1 MNSISFDFAALTPKE
16 RYKLLIGTVI
26 PRPIALITTVSED
39 GIPNAGSFSFF
50 NILTHDP
57 AVMAVGIEYKPD
69 GKPKDTA
76 ANILATGEFTV
87 HISDHALVDQMEICS
102 IKFAHDVDE
111 LAIAGLE
118 TTPGETVRSPRI
130 LAAPAA
136 FECHLLQ
143 TVPVTPARVIVLGEV
158 KRMFVR
164 EALVDHETLHVDQLA
179 IDAVGRLGGHLY
191 SRQLDQFERVT
202 PSVEQFMASQ
212 RESDLKRSVR

>member
-1 MNSISFDFAALTPKE
+1 MNSLAFDFAALTPKE

-26 PRPIALITTVSED
+26 PRPIALITTVSAE
-39 GIPNAGSFSFF
+39 GLPNAGSFSFF

-57 AVMAVGIEYKPD
+57 AIMAVGIEYKPC
-69 GKPKDTA
+69 GTPKDTA

-102 IKFAHDVDE
+102 IKFPPDVDE
-111 LAIAGLE
+111 LQVAGLE
-118 TTPGETVRSPRI
+118 TVAGETVRSPRI

-136 FECHLLQ
+136 FECHLVQ
-143 TVPVTPARVIVLGEV
+143 TVPITPARVIVLGEV

-164 EALVDHETLHVDQLA
+164 EGLVDPETLHVDQMG

-191 SRQLDQFERVT
+191 ARQLDQFERVT
-202 PSVEQFMASQ
+202 PTVEDFMAMSE
-212 RESDLKRSVR
+212 R

>member
-1 MNSISFDFAALTPKE
+1 MTSVAFDFAELTPRE

-26 PRPIALITTVSED
+26 PRPIALITTLSAD

-57 AVMAVGIEYKPD
+57 AIMAVGIEYRPD
-69 GKPKDTA
+69 GTPKDTA

-87 HISDHALVDQMEICS
+87 HIADHALVEQMEICS
-102 IKFAHDVDE
+102 IKFAPEVDE
-111 LAIAGLE
+111 LAVAGLE
-118 TTPGETVRSPRI
+118 TAPGETVRSPRI

-136 FECHLLQ
+136 FECRLVQ

-158 KRMFVR
+158 QRMFLR
-164 EALVDHETLHVDQLA
+164 ESLLNRETLHVDQMA

-191 SRQLDQFERVT
+191 ARQLDQFERVT
-202 PSVEQFMASQ
+202 PTVDQFLAAQ
-212 RESDLKRSVR
+212 RKAG

>member
-1 MNSISFDFAALTPKE
+1 MNSLSFDFAALTPKE

-26 PRPIALITTVSED
+26 PRPIALITTVSHD

-57 AVMAVGIEYKPD
+57 AIMAVGIEYKPC
-69 GKPKDTA
+69 GTPKDTA

-87 HISDHALVDQMEICS
+87 HISDHALVEQMEICS
-102 IKFAHDVDE
+102 IKFAPDVDE
-111 LAIAGLE
+111 LKIAGLK
-118 TTPGETVRSPRI
+118 TAPGETVRSPRI

-136 FECHLLQ
+136 FECRLLQ

-164 EALVDHETLHVDQLA
+164 ETLIDPATLHVDQIG

-191 SRQLDQFERVT
+191 ARQLDQFERVT
-202 PSVEQFMASQ
+202 PTVEEFMARNSACLTT
-212 RESDLKRSVR
+212 R

>member
-1 MNSISFDFAALTPKE
+1 MNSLSFDFDTLTAKE

-26 PRPIALITTVSED
+26 PRPIALITTVSAD
-39 GIPNAGSFSFF
+39 GVPNAGSFSFF

-57 AVMAVGIEYKPD
+57 AIMAVGIEYKPD
-69 GKPKDTA
+69 GQPKDTA

-102 IKFAHDVDE
+102 IKFPPDVDE
-111 LAIAGLE
+111 IAVAGLD

-136 FECHLLQ
+136 FECHLVQ
-143 TVPVTPARVIVLGEV
+143 TVPVTPARVIVLGQV

-164 EALVDHETLHVDQLA
+164 ETLVDSTSLHIDQMA

-191 SRQLDQFERVT
+191 ARQLDQFERVT
-202 PSVEQFMASQ
+202 PTVEQFMSFRTDA
-212 RESDLKRSVR
+212 VR

>member
-1 MNSISFDFAALTPKE
+1 MTSVAFDFAELTPRE

-26 PRPIALITTVSED
+26 PRPIALITTLSAD

-57 AVMAVGIEYKPD
+57 AIMAVGIEYRPD
-69 GKPKDTA
+69 GTPKDTA

-87 HISDHALVDQMEICS
+87 HIADHALVDQMEICS
-102 IKFAHDVDE
+102 IKFAPEVDE
-111 LAIAGLE
+111 LAVAGLE
-118 TTPGETVRSPRI
+118 TAPGQTVRSPRI

-136 FECHLLQ
+136 FECRLVQ

-158 KRMFVR
+158 QRMFLR
-164 EALVDHETLHVDQLA
+164 ESLVNRETLHVDQMA

-191 SRQLDQFERVT
+191 ARQLDQFERVT
-202 PSVEQFMASQ
+202 PTVDQFLAAQ
-212 RESDLKRSVR
+212 RKAG

>member
-1 MNSISFDFAALTPKE
+1 MNSLSFDFDALTAKE

-26 PRPIALITTVSED
+26 PRPIALITTVSAD
-39 GIPNAGSFSFF
+39 GTPNAGSFSFF

-57 AVMAVGIEYKPD
+57 AIMAVGIEYKPD
-69 GKPKDTA
+69 GQPKDTA

-102 IKFAHDVDE
+102 IKFPPDIDE
-111 LAIAGLE
+111 IAVAGLD

-136 FECHLLQ
+136 FECQLVQ
-143 TVPVTPARVIVLGEV
+143 TVPVTPARVIVLGQV

-164 EALVDHETLHVDQLA
+164 ETLVDPTSLNIDQMA

-191 SRQLDQFERVT
+191 ARQLDQFERVT
-202 PSVEQFMASQ
+202 PTVEQFMSF
-212 RESDLKRSVR
+212 RTDTVR

>member
-1 MNSISFDFAALTPKE
+1 MTSVAFDFAELTPRE

-26 PRPIALITTVSED
+26 PRPIALITTLSAD

-57 AVMAVGIEYKPD
+57 AIMAVGIEYRPD
-69 GKPKDTA
+69 GTPKDTA

-87 HISDHALVDQMEICS
+87 HIADHALVDQMEICS
-102 IKFAHDVDE
+102 IKFAPEVDE
-111 LAIAGLE
+111 LAVAGLE
-118 TTPGETVRSPRI
+118 TAPGETVRSPRI

-136 FECHLLQ
+136 FECRLVQ

-158 KRMFVR
+158 QRMFLR
-164 EALVDHETLHVDQLA
+164 ESLVNRETLHVDQMA

-191 SRQLDQFERVT
+191 ARQLAQFERVT
-202 PSVEQFMASQ
+202 PTVDQFLAAQ
-212 RESDLKRSVR
+212 RKAG

>member
-1 MNSISFDFAALTPKE
+1 MKDQTMTSHAFDFAELTPKQ

-26 PRPIALITTVSED
+26 PRPIALITTLSED
-39 GIPNAGSFSFF
+39 GTPNAGSFSFF

-57 AVMAVGIEYKPD
+57 AIMAVGIEHKPD
-69 GKPKDTA
+69 GTPKDTA

-102 IKFAHDVDE
+102 IKFPADVDE
-111 LAIAGLE
+111 LALAGLE
-118 TTPGETVRSPRI
+118 TAPGETVRSPRI

-136 FECHLLQ
+136 FECHLVQ
-143 TVPVTPARVIVLGEV
+143 TVPVSPARTIVLGEV

-164 EALVDHETLHVDQLA
+164 ETLVDPETHYVDQIG

-191 SRQLDQFERVT
+191 ARQVDQFERVT
-202 PSVEQFMASQ
+202 PTVEEFVSVSEKAG
-212 RESDLKRSVR
+212 

>member
-1 MNSISFDFAALTPKE
+1 MHSLSFDFADLTPKE

-26 PRPIALITTVSED
+26 PRPIALITTVSPD
-39 GIPNAGSFSFF
+39 GIPNAGAFSFF

-57 AVMAVGIEYKPD
+57 AIMAVGIEYRPD
-69 GKPKDTA
+69 GVPKDTA

-87 HISDHALVDQMEICS
+87 HISDQALVDQMEICS
-102 IKFAHDVDE
+102 IKFPPDVDE
-111 LAIAGLE
+111 LQVAGLE
-118 TTPGETVRSPRI
+118 TVPGETVGNPRI

-136 FECHLLQ
+136 FECHLVQ

-164 EALVDHETLHVDQLA
+164 EGLVDPTTLHVDQIG

-191 SRQLDQFERVT
+191 ARQLDQFERVT
-202 PSVEQFMASQ
+202 PSVAQFKALTEP
-212 RESDLKRSVR
+212 R

>member
-1 MNSISFDFAALTPKE
+1 MTSVAFDFAELTPRE

-26 PRPIALITTVSED
+26 PRPIALITTLSAD

-57 AVMAVGIEYKPD
+57 AIMAVGIEYRPD
-69 GKPKDTA
+69 GTPKDTA

-87 HISDHALVDQMEICS
+87 HIADHALVDQMEICS
-102 IKFAHDVDE
+102 IKFAPEVDE
-111 LAIAGLE
+111 LAVAGLE
-118 TTPGETVRSPRI
+118 TAPGQTVRSPRI

-136 FECHLLQ
+136 FECRMVQ

-158 KRMFVR
+158 QRMFLR
-164 EALVDHETLHVDQLA
+164 ESLVNRETLHVDQMA

-191 SRQLDQFERVT
+191 ARQLDQFERVT
-202 PSVEQFMASQ
+202 PTVDQFLAAQ
-212 RESDLKRSVR
+212 RKTG

>member
-1 MNSISFDFAALTPKE
+1 MNSHAFDFAELTPKE

-26 PRPIALITTVSED
+26 PRPIALITTLSDD

-57 AVMAVGIEYKPD
+57 AIMAIGIEYKPD
-69 GKPKDTA
+69 GTPKDTA
-76 ANILATGEFTV
+76 ANILATKEFTV

-102 IKFAHDVDE
+102 IKFPADVDE
-111 LAIAGLE
+111 LSVAGL
-118 TTPGETVRSPRI
+118 TTVPGETVRSPRI
-130 LAAPAA
+130 TAAPAA
-136 FECHLLQ
+136 FECHLVQ

-164 EALVDHETLHVDQLA
+164 ETLVDPETLYVDQIG

-191 SRQLDQFERVT
+191 ARQLDQFERVT
-202 PSVEQFMASQ
+202 PSVEQFMATS
-212 RESDLKRSVR
+212 RTVES

>member
-1 MNSISFDFAALTPKE
+1 MNSVAFDFARLGPRE

-26 PRPIALITTVSED
+26 PRPIALITTVSPE
-39 GIPNAGSFSFF
+39 GAANAGAFSFF

-57 AVMAVGIEYKPD
+57 AIMAVGIEYKPD
-69 GKPKDTA
+69 GSPKDTA

-102 IKFAHDVDE
+102 IKFAPDVDE
-111 LAIAGLE
+111 LAVAGLD
-118 TTPGETVRSPRI
+118 TAPGETVRSLRI

-136 FECHLLQ
+136 FECRLVQ

-164 EALVDHETLHVDQLA
+164 ETLVDRDTLHVDQVGM
-179 IDAVGRLGGHLY
+179 DAVGRLGGHLY
-191 SRQLDQFERVT
+191 ARQLDQFERVT
-202 PSVEQFMASQ
+202 LTPEQFMA
-212 RESDLKRSVR
+212 KRARAS

>member
-1 MNSISFDFAALTPKE
+1 MNSLSFDFDALTAKE

-26 PRPIALITTVSED
+26 PRPIALITTVSAD
-39 GIPNAGSFSFF
+39 GVPNAGSFSFF

-57 AVMAVGIEYKPD
+57 AIMAVGIEYKPD
-69 GKPKDTA
+69 GQPKDTA

-87 HISDHALVDQMEICS
+87 HISDHAMVDQMEICS
-102 IKFAHDVDE
+102 IKFPPDVDE
-111 LAIAGLE
+111 IAVAGLD

-136 FECHLLQ
+136 FECHLVQ
-143 TVPVTPARVIVLGEV
+143 TVPVTPARVIVLGQV

-164 EALVDHETLHVDQLA
+164 ETLVDSTSLHIDQMA

-191 SRQLDQFERVT
+191 ARQLDQFERVT
-202 PSVEQFMASQ
+202 PTVEQFMSFRTDA
-212 RESDLKRSVR
+212 VR

>member
-1 MNSISFDFAALTPKE
+1 MTSVAFDFAELTPRE

-26 PRPIALITTVSED
+26 PRPIALITTLSAD

-57 AVMAVGIEYKPD
+57 AIMAVGIEYRPD
-69 GKPKDTA
+69 GTPKDTA

-87 HISDHALVDQMEICS
+87 HIADHALVDQMEICS
-102 IKFAHDVDE
+102 IKFAPEVDE
-111 LAIAGLE
+111 LAVAGLE
-118 TTPGETVRSPRI
+118 TAPGETVRSPRI

-136 FECHLLQ
+136 FECRLVQ

-158 KRMFVR
+158 QRMFLR
-164 EALVDHETLHVDQLA
+164 ESLVNRETLHVDQMA

-191 SRQLDQFERVT
+191 ARQLDQFERVT
-202 PSVEQFMASQ
+202 PTVDQFLAAQ
-212 RESDLKRSVR
+212 RKAG